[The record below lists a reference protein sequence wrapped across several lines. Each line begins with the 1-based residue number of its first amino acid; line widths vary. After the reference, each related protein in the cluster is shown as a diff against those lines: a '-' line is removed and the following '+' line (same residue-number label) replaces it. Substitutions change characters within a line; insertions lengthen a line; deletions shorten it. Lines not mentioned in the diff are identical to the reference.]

1 MKKVLSILL
10 AVCLTVA
17 AIPAFSVSAKAEN
30 ILKNGDFSD
39 YSESALSNATEAAL
53 NNQTWIINKSTPCTI
68 ESAPSDSENHGH
80 GIVLNSY
87 LIQSMPTLKSNT
99 TYTLSFD
106 YMRAASASN
115 SGINLR
121 ILIIEGA
128 TPQNVY
134 MKNIVDDGYTSDN
147 GNYQYFWCSTT
158 EWMTKQYTFT
168 TRELENKIYS
178 IYFVGVNSTNG
189 TMQLDNI
196 SVKEVV
202 EPTNSGL
209 IMDGDFEATEQLTA
223 YGNGINNLTN
233 GKWYASNTN
242 AVSVKSDEEHGN
254 YAVLSKNK
262 VGRLV
267 QNLPT
272 AKLDESVVITFKARS
287 TNASKLMYF
296 YVVPSSAIAG
306 WSGRVCREIATEWTE
321 YTMIFNPMGTEAESN
336 VLIAPLASGDYSGQN
351 VIFEIYNPAGNG
363 CDLEIDDIR
372 IEKADPFAS
381 NNLGQAELTGV
392 SMRGAN
398 GSLPT
403 AIRWKNAITKTFAEN
418 GVGGFRVVEY
428 GALVA
433 NTSTLEANNEKL
445 TEGAKSATIEGVA
458 YNGTTTKLFAETE
471 EYNIFSLA
479 LSGITTENYGKA
491 LTVRPYVKISNG
503 QKIITVYGESRSNSL
518 FDACHAVLSGTNE
531 TDIALVKGILTETEN
546 VKQAYL
552 EVHPGDSAKLQ

>member
-39 YSESALSNATEAAL
+39 YSESALSDATEAAL

-106 YMRAASASN
+106 YMRAVSAPS

-134 MKNIVDDGYTSDN
+134 MKNIVDDGYKNDN

-158 EWMTKQYTFT
+158 EWATKQYTFT
-168 TRELENKIYS
+168 TGELENKIYS
-178 IYFVGVNSTNG
+178 IYFIGVGNKTNG
-189 TMQLDNI
+189 IVQLDNI
-196 SVKEVV
+196 SVQEVV

-233 GKWYASNTN
+233 GKWYASSTN
-242 AVSVKSDEEHGN
+242 AVSVQSDEEHGN
-254 YAVLSKNK
+254 YAVLNK
-262 VGRLV
+262 GGRLV
-267 QNLPT
+267 QNLPA

-287 TNASKLMYF
+287 TNASKSMYF

-306 WSGRVCREIATEWTE
+306 WSGRVRLNIATEWTE

-336 VLIAPLASGDYSGQN
+336 VTIDPLASGDYSGQN

-372 IEKADPFAS
+372 VEKADPFAS
-381 NNLGQAELTGV
+381 NDLGQAELTGV

-398 GSLPT
+398 GTLPT

-418 GVGGFRVVEY
+418 GVGDFNEVIEY

-445 TEGAKSATIEGVA
+445 TENATSAKIKGVA
-458 YNGTTTKLFAETE
+458 YNATTSKLFAETE

-531 TDIALVKGILTETEN
+531 TDIALVKGILTETDA

-552 EVHPGDSAKLQ
+552 EVHPGDSEKLQ